1 MQRLIHK
8 WKTVLLLLLVAGLIV
23 TSFNRMVGGFN
34 EYWLGKHIS
43 YWNEQEGTPTPD
55 DVIKMDRL
63 YQTAMNHTPHAPEV
77 LQLGGHL
84 SEWQAYIAEDDTEI
98 KKQYFSEALS
108 RYRASI
114 KERTTW
120 PYAWFDL
127 AKAKVRASEVD
138 EEFQTALITSIR
150 LGPNERTLQIGVV
163 QLGLLTWSRLDEKTK
178 STVLDVVNVILKRSP
193 KNLYQAAASYD
204 KVELLCSLVRGNT
217 WLDAKCS
224 IDNELMKGNS

>member
-1 MQRLIHK
+1 MKRLLHK
-8 WKTVLLLLLVAGLIV
+8 WKTVLLLLLVGGLIV
-23 TSFNRMVGGFN
+23 ASFNHMVGGFN

-63 YQTAMNHTPHAPEV
+63 YQSAINHTPHAPEV

-84 SEWQAYIAEDDTEI
+84 SEWQAYIAEDDTDI
-98 KKQYFSEALS
+98 KKQHFSEALS

-114 KERTTW
+114 EERTTW

-138 EEFQTALITSIR
+138 EEFQTALLTSIR
-150 LGPNERTLQIGVV
+150 LGPNERTLQTSVV
-163 QLGLLTWSRLDEKTK
+163 QLGLLTWHSLDEQAQ
-178 STVLDVVNVILKRSP
+178 NIILETLTSVYQREPRKI
-193 KNLYQAAASYD
+193 YQAAKDYQRT
-204 KVELLCSLVRGNT
+204 ELFCSLVDGDA
-217 WLDAKCS
+217 WVDAKCTS
-224 IDNELMKGNS
+224 VNE